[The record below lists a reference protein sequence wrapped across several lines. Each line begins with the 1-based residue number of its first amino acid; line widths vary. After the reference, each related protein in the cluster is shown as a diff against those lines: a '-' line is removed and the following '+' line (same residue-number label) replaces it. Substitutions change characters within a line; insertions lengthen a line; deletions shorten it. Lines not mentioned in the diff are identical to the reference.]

1 MSSPSY
7 VDLPTSRRSRGRLTV
22 LAAVAWAVL
31 AGCASSSRT
40 ASPAGEEPPPQTSA
54 SAPAPPTAEAT
65 GVSTSEATAAATG
78 AASVSADTPA
88 VGRGSAPGAPTVVPV
103 VAGENFWGDITRQ
116 IGGEHV
122 QVTSILTDPNADPH
136 SYETDPKDAAAI
148 SSASLVVLNGLG
160 YDDFAS
166 KLLAASPKAGRVVL
180 SVDKAAGVGG
190 GNPNPHLW
198 YSPTYVTSAARAI
211 SAQLTT
217 SDPADATTF
226 AANLRTFLGSY
237 QSYTDTLAQIKAKYS
252 GAPIA
257 FTERVPGYFVEA
269 AGLRLATPASFAQSV
284 EDGNDPSPAD
294 TSVMDSAVQKK
305 TVKVLFYNGQV
316 TSPTTQKVQDLAR
329 ASGVPVVGVT
339 ETIPA
344 GEKDFQTWQTDQAK
358 SVLRALGG

>member
-1 MSSPSY
+1 MSSASD
-7 VDLPTSRRSRGRLTV
+7 VDLPTRHRPGGRLAV
-22 LAAVAWAVL
+22 LAAVTGAVL

-40 ASPAGEEPPPQTSA
+40 ASPAARASSQQGSASTSA
-54 SAPAPPTAEAT
+54 PTTAEAT
-65 GVSTSEATAAATG
+65 GVATASGAVPAAG
-78 AASVSADTPA
+78 PSS
-88 VGRGSAPGAPTVVPV
+88 GAPGARTVVPV

-226 AANLRTFLGSY
+226 AANLRRFLGSY
-237 QSYTDTLAQIKAKYS
+237 QSYPDTIAQIKAKYS